1 VTSVTGVRVV
11 SLAVPIVISEGGENK
26 AIACSVRLF
35 ISPDVYSV
43 TILIQVFRVDQPIY
57 L

>member
-43 TILIQVFRVDQPIY
+43 TILIQVFRVDQPNY

>member
-1 VTSVTGVRVV
+1 MTSVTGVRVV

-26 AIACSVRLF
+26 AIACSV
-35 ISPDVYSV
+35 
-43 TILIQVFRVDQPIY
+43 FRVDQPNY